1 MEIRKEIN
9 DFYALA
15 DMVWS
20 GAVDTI
26 ADIQN
31 ANKEDEFMNFLEM
44 VFCDEVP
51 TDTEVNDFIWHDR
64 DYIYENIGLTENG
77 ELPEEEPEEEMVETL
92 NESINRLIVSDDFDE
107 FCGDCDCEKCI
118 CNEICRSLADC
129 EALFEDYKNQVITID
144 EIKEKIEEE
153 TGMNIWR

>member
-31 ANKEDEFMNFLEM
+31 ANKEDEFMNFLEA

-51 TDTEVNDFIWHDR
+51 TDTEVNDFIWFER
-64 DYIYENIGLTENG
+64 DYIYENLGLTENG
-77 ELPEEEPEEEMVETL
+77 NLSEDEMAKTL
-92 NESINRLIVSDDFDE
+92 NDSIDSLIVSDDFDE

-144 EIKEKIEEE
+144 DIKGAWEEE
-153 TGMNIWR
+153 TGMNVW

>member
-9 DFYALA
+9 GFYELA

-31 ANKEDEFMNFLEM
+31 ANKENEFMDFLEM
-44 VFCDEVP
+44 VFCDDVP
-51 TDTEVNDFIWHDR
+51 TDTEVNDFIWFER

-77 ELPEEEPEEEMVETL
+77 NLPEDEMEESL
-92 NESINRLIVSDDFDE
+92 NESIE
-107 FCGDCDCEKCI
+107 
-118 CNEICRSLADC
+118 SLELEND
-129 EALFEDYKNQVITID
+129 FEDYKNQVITID
-144 EIKEKIEEE
+144 EIKEKIEEKIDI
-153 TGMNIWR
+153 NIWR

>member
-9 DFYALA
+9 GFNELA

-31 ANKEDEFMNFLEM
+31 ANKETEFMNFLEM
-44 VFCDEVP
+44 VFCDEIP
-51 TDTEVNDFIWHDR
+51 TDTAVNDFIWFER
-64 DYIYENIGLTENG
+64 DYIYENLGLTENG
-77 ELPEEEPEEEMVETL
+77 ELPEEEMAKTL
-92 NESINRLIVSDDFDE
+92 NDSIDSLIVSDDFDE

-144 EIKEKIEEE
+144 DIKGAWEEE
-153 TGMNIWR
+153 TGMNVW

>member
-1 MEIRKEIN
+1 MEIKKEIN

-31 ANKEDEFMNFLEM
+31 ANKETEFMNFLEM

-51 TDTEVNDFIWHDR
+51 TDTDVNDFIWFER
-64 DYIYENIGLTENG
+64 DYIYENLGLTENG
-77 ELPEEEPEEEMVETL
+77 ELPEDKLEETL
-92 NESINRLIVSDDFDE
+92 NDSIDSLMVADNFEE
-107 FCGDCDCEKCI
+107 FCGDCDECI
-118 CNEICRSLADC
+118 YNAICSTMTEC

-144 EIKEKIEEE
+144 EIKREVEEE
-153 TGMNIWR
+153 TGIDIWK

>member
-9 DFYALA
+9 GFYELA

-31 ANKEDEFMNFLEM
+31 ADKENEFMDFLEM
-44 VFCDEVP
+44 VFCDDVP
-51 TDTEVNDFIWHDR
+51 TDTEVNDFIWFER

-77 ELPEEEPEEEMVETL
+77 NLPEDEMEETL
-92 NESINRLIVSDDFDE
+92 NESIESLELENDFED
-107 FCGDCDCEKCI
+107 FCNDCDTCI
-118 CNEICRSLADC
+118 CNDICSTVDDC
-129 EALFEDYKNQVITID
+129 KALFEDYKNQVITID
-144 EIKEKIEEE
+144 EIKEKIEEKIDI
-153 TGMNIWR
+153 NIWR

>member
-9 DFYALA
+9 DFYALT

-31 ANKEDEFMNFLEM
+31 ANKETEFMNFLEM

-51 TDTEVNDFIWHDR
+51 TDTEVNDFIWFER
-64 DYIYENIGLTENG
+64 DYIYENIGLTEDG
-77 ELPEEEPEEEMVETL
+77 ELPEDEEPEEETL
-92 NESINRLIVSDDFDE
+92 NDSINRLIASDDFED
-107 FCGDCDCEKCI
+107 FCGDCDVCI
-118 CNEICRSLADC
+118 CNEICSTMDDC
-129 EALFEDYKNQVITID
+129 EALFEDFKNQVITID
-144 EIKEKIEEE
+144 EIKETWEEK
-153 TGMNIWR
+153 TGMNIW

>member
-9 DFYALA
+9 DFYALTN
-15 DMVWS
+15 MVWG

-44 VFCDEVP
+44 EFCEDIP
-51 TDTEVNDFIWHDR
+51 TDTEVNNFIWFER

-77 ELPEEEPEEEMVETL
+77 KLPEDELKETL

-144 EIKEKIEEE
+144 DIKETWKEE
-153 TGMNIWR
+153 TGMDVWK

>member
-31 ANKEDEFMNFLEM
+31 ANKETEFMNFLEM

-64 DYIYENIGLTENG
+64 DYIYKNIGLTEDG
-77 ELPEEEPEEEMVETL
+77 ELPEDEEPEEETL
-92 NESINRLIVSDDFDE
+92 NDSINRLIASDDFED
-107 FCGDCDCEKCI
+107 FCGDCDVCI
-118 CNEICRSLADC
+118 CNEICSTMDDC

-144 EIKEKIEEE
+144 EIKETWEEK
-153 TGMNIWR
+153 TGMNIW

>member
-26 ADIQN
+26 KDIQN
-31 ANKEDEFMNFLEM
+31 ANKEDEFMNFLEA

-51 TDTEVNDFIWHDR
+51 TDTAVNDFIWFER
-64 DYIYENIGLTENG
+64 DYIYENLGLTENG
-77 ELPEEEPEEEMVETL
+77 ELPEEESEEEMVETL

-118 CNEICRSLADC
+118 CNEICRLLADC

-144 EIKEKIEEE
+144 DIKETWEEE
-153 TGMNIWR
+153 TGMNVW